1 MQEKQGGENH
11 ELAPPTIVTESE
23 VQPNP
28 NLDQDLILNSDQSG
42 PSRHLNLDQDL
53 ILNPDQTG
61 SSRHLYPDQS
71 GSTNYPN
78 LNQSRLDPSFNP
90 DQSGLNPNPN
100 PNGSTIVT
108 ISEICERSK
117 DHVDVG
123 ILLDTDA

>member
-1 MQEKQGGENH
+1 MQERQGGENH
-11 ELAPPTIVTESE
+11 ELTPPTIIAESE

-28 NLDQDLILNSDQSG
+28 
-42 PSRHLNLDQDL
+42 NLDQDL

-61 SSRHLYPDQS
+61 SSRHLNPDQIISSRHLNPDQS
-71 GSTNYPN
+71 GSTNNPKPDQGG
-78 LNQSRLDPSFNP
+78 LNASFNP

-117 DHVDVG
+117 DQVDVG
-123 ILLDTDA
+123 ILLDTSDA

>member
-23 VQPNP
+23 VQPN
-28 NLDQDLILNSDQSG
+28 
-42 PSRHLNLDQDL
+42 
-53 ILNPDQTG
+53 
-61 SSRHLYPDQS
+61 
-71 GSTNYPN
+71 PN

>member
-1 MQEKQGGENH
+1 MQEKQGGEHH
-11 ELAPPTIVTESE
+11 ELTPPTMVAESE

-28 NLDQDLILNSDQSG
+28 
-42 PSRHLNLDQDL
+42 NLDQDL

-61 SSRHLYPDQS
+61 SSRHLNLDQS
-71 GSTNYPN
+71 GSTNNPKPDQGG
-78 LNQSRLDPSFNP
+78 LNPSFNP

-123 ILLDTDA
+123 ILLDTSDA

>member
-1 MQEKQGGENH
+1 MQERQGGENH
-11 ELAPPTIVTESE
+11 ELTPPTIVAESE

-28 NLDQDLILNSDQSG
+28 NLDQDLILS
-42 PSRHLNLDQDL
+42 
-53 ILNPDQTG
+53 PDQTG
-61 SSRHLYPDQS
+61 SSRHLNPDQS